1 MKKTDTQGDFNP
13 FDLYVPENGADFY
26 QWLHDAEIISRLL
39 EYNLEYYI
47 RETEIEAHD
56 KCPSRL
62 LARRWSARQMRHAL
76 KMINETVH
84 LALESIDATH
94 ICTALKVV
102 HKIRKEN
109 LKKLQAEKEDKQ

>member
-13 FDLYVPENGADFY
+13 FGLYVPENGADFY
-26 QWLHDAEIISRLL
+26 RWLHDAEIISRLL
-39 EYNLEYYI
+39 EYNLECYI

-56 KCPSRL
+56 KCPPRL

-84 LALESIDATH
+84 LALESIDSTH
-94 ICTALKVV
+94 ICAALEAV

-109 LKKLQAEKEDKQ
+109 LKKRQAEKEAKQ